1 MRPSITGR
9 ILLWC
14 LLLATPAG
22 AETTDRHELTLG
34 GVAFSQLSFARRFSP
49 YVGLEAAYRTPLA
62 TEGRWNHVLVG
73 GGLRVARKPA
83 LPEFTDITLPLE
95 VFLQARLRA
104 RVGPWE
110 PMVGPEL
117 GLSGLS
123 VLYRR
128 IIPAEGEDPKEQSRL
143 SPVYLAI
150 GAAPLRFRF
159 GRFTVSALE
168 FHVGTISFPHN
179 SAVRLQLGLL
189 HGGIQL

>member
-1 MRPSITGR
+1 MLFT
-9 ILLWC
+9 
-14 LLLATPAG
+14 
-22 AETTDRHELTLG
+22 
-34 GVAFSQLSFARRFSP
+34 QLSFARLNSP

-110 PMVGPEL
+110 PSVGPEL
-117 GLSGLS
+117 GLSGMS

-128 IIPAEGEDPKEQSRL
+128 IIPAEGEDPQEQSRL
-143 SPVYLAI
+143 SPFYFAI
-150 GAAPLRFRF
+150 GAAPLRFHF

-168 FHVGTISFPHN
+168 FHVGTVSFPHN